1 MLLLGSNIVLNPMVN
16 QSHEHRSLTQS
27 SYQRRCSAP
36 MRRLCAAL
44 AVVAAVTNA
53 LQCRAPRTVRAR
65 TAGLLRA
72 LDARQPGAA
81 SRRTAAG
88 AAAVGALV
96 TPDLAG
102 AATTPAVEDVVEN
115 PALVWKQGE
124 KRDAACNSA
133 RVRKAFPGP
142 FVNYLSRFLLSYD
155 EGSRAFWRA
164 GSAEI
169 PIAWDEQKVRR
180 KRATQFANYAASVER
195 GLCVYAEKST
205 TAAGDYSATPQLGV
219 RQLLSLLKS
228 RYGLLP
234 DAQRQLSLLFS
245 LLDPPL
251 QPSEAIA
258 SLAARYENAT
268 VAAMDVVDGGS
279 YAVSDA
285 AALARLSA
293 RLPAPAAGG
302 KAARLGAPRFAPTGK
317 ILGFIV
323 TEAGCGYGAPPD
335 VTVSAPPGDDARSRP
350 ARARAVVDDRG
361 RLRGVELVDGGV
373 GYVPSGP
380 ENDVTVV
387 LDVAAP
393 PDNSA
398 CGVVATADAILEYA
412 LVGVDVVARGNPT
425 YGYTR
430 AQSLGAVF
438 GDVEGVRALRPAVA
452 TARLEYAARR
462 NVPPPTAARWAPR
475 DAASSSLTALL
486 GVGLVPVWDGATHR
500 FPAAAFGRIEGAS
513 RSMRSDMTPVR
524 RPVELR
530 GGQLVRL
537 ALAGA
542 ICTATTRAVLNP
554 LELSKTRAQA
564 AASGGA
570 RDDDDAHGAASPWLG
585 VEATAAAGAALGTSS
600 FGVYELL
607 QRALPKLSCAVFA
620 DPGFATAHELELS
633 LASSFGAVLV
643 AAALVAPLEAAK
655 VRLMLSEEPSP
666 PSLRSS
672 LLAVAADGDE
682 LRPAKLWDGFYPLL
696 ARELPFTT
704 AKLLVYSSAQQA
716 LFQLLPA
723 ARERPLASL
732 GVTVFCGALA
742 GAAGALLST
751 PADAVVTE
759 LATGKH
765 GSDWTKALAA
775 ITGAEGEAEAAGPGL
790 AAVPRLFAGA
800 AQRCLLFAVIITV
813 QLLLFD
819 FCRDKLQVSPENLSL
834 SLDVFAD
841 RLSFYEY

>member
-1 MLLLGSNIVLNPMVN
+1 
-16 QSHEHRSLTQS
+16 
-27 SYQRRCSAP
+27 

-44 AVVAAVTNA
+44 AVVASVTNS

-124 KRDAACNSA
+124 KRDAACNAAS
-133 RVRKAFPGP
+133 VRKAFPGP

-155 EGSRAFWRA
+155 EGAAPSGAPAPRRSPSPGTSR
-164 GSAEI
+164 
-169 PIAWDEQKVRR
+169 
-180 KRATQFANYAASVER
+180 
-195 GLCVYAEKST
+195 
-205 TAAGDYSATPQLGV
+205 SATPQLGV

-268 VAAMDVVDGGS
+268 VAAVDVVDGGS

-285 AALARLSA
+285 AASRLSA
-293 RLPAPAAGG
+293 RCPPAA
-302 KAARLGAPRFAPTGK
+302 AARPRLGAPRFAPTGR

-335 VTVSAPPGDDARSRP
+335 VTVSAPR
-350 ARARAVVDDRG
+350 RAVAASSAVVDDKG

-380 ENDVTVV
+380 ENDLTRSQSR
-387 LDVAAP
+387 LELAAQR
-393 PDNSA
+393 A
-398 CGVVATADAILEYA
+398 AAD
-412 LVGVDVVARGNPT
+412 G
-425 YGYTR
+425 R
-430 AQSLGAVF
+430 ALGAARRREFVADGAVGRRPRARLGR
-438 GDVEGVRALRPAVA
+438 GDAQVPSGGVRA
-452 TARLEYAARR
+452 
-462 NVPPPTAARWAPR
+462 
-475 DAASSSLTALL
+475 
-486 GVGLVPVWDGATHR
+486 HR
-500 FPAAAFGRIEGAS
+500 GAS

-554 LELSKTRAQA
+554 LELEERAQA
-564 AASGGA
+564 SRRAERGTT
-570 RDDDDAHGAASPWLG
+570 AHGAASPWLG

-607 QRALPKLSCAVFA
+607 QRALPKLSNAFFA

-655 VRLMLSEEPSP
+655 APGVARRGDL
-666 PSLRSS
+666 LR
-672 LLAVAADGDE
+672 
-682 LRPAKLWDGFYPLL
+682 R
-696 ARELPFTT
+696 
-704 AKLLVYSSAQQA
+704 
-716 LFQLLPA
+716 
-723 ARERPLASL
+723 
-732 GVTVFCGALA
+732 A

-775 ITGAEGEAEAAGPGL
+775 ITGAEGEAEPGGPRGRARL
-790 AAVPRLFAGA
+790 FGRGPAVPALRGHHHGAARLF
-800 AQRCLLFAVIITV
+800 
-813 QLLLFD
+813 D
-819 FCRDKLQVSPENLSL
+819 CRDKPGAGGPEPGPRVRRPAVVLR
-834 SLDVFAD
+834 V
-841 RLSFYEY
+841 

>member
-1 MLLLGSNIVLNPMVN
+1 
-16 QSHEHRSLTQS
+16 
-27 SYQRRCSAP
+27 

-44 AVVAAVTNA
+44 AVVAAVTDA
-53 LQCRAPRTVRAR
+53 LTCRAPRTVRAR

-96 TPDLAG
+96 APDLAG

-124 KRDAACNSA
+124 KRDAA
-133 RVRKAFPGP
+133 
-142 FVNYLSRFLLSYD
+142 
-155 EGSRAFWRA
+155 
-164 GSAEI
+164 
-169 PIAWDEQKVRR
+169 
-180 KRATQFANYAASVER
+180 

-268 VAAMDVVDGGS
+268 VAAVDVVDGGS

-285 AALARLSA
+285 ALQR
-293 RLPAPAAGG
+293 
-302 KAARLGAPRFAPTGK
+302 

-350 ARARAVVDDRG
+350 ALAVVDDKG

-380 ENDVTVV
+380 ENDLTVV
-387 LDVAAP
+387 LDVAPLRTIRGGTA
-393 PDNSA
+393 
-398 CGVVATADAILEYA
+398 ATGGGDL
-412 LVGVDVVARGNPT
+412 GSRSSTRG
-425 YGYTR
+425 
-430 AQSLGAVF
+430 A
-438 GDVEGVRALRPAVA
+438 
-452 TARLEYAARR
+452 R

-486 GVGLVPVWDGATHR
+486 GVGLVPVWDGATHK

-554 LELSKTRAQA
+554 LELSRTRAQA

-570 RDDDDAHGAASPWLG
+570 RDDDAAHGAASPWLG

-600 FGVYELL
+600 FG
-607 QRALPKLSCAVFA
+607 
-620 DPGFATAHELELS
+620 
-633 LASSFGAVLV
+633 
-643 AAALVAPLEAAK
+643 
-655 VRLMLSEEPSP
+655 
-666 PSLRSS
+666 
-672 LLAVAADGDE
+672 
-682 LRPAKLWDGFYPLL
+682 
-696 ARELPFTT
+696 
-704 AKLLVYSSAQQA
+704 
-716 LFQLLPA
+716 
-723 ARERPLASL
+723 
-732 GVTVFCGALA
+732 
-742 GAAGALLST
+742 
-751 PADAVVTE
+751 
-759 LATGKH
+759 
-765 GSDWTKALAA
+765 
-775 ITGAEGEAEAAGPGL
+775 
-790 AAVPRLFAGA
+790 
-800 AQRCLLFAVIITV
+800 RCLLFAVIITV

-834 SLDVFAD
+834 GLDVFAD